1 MATFEEFVQIEMPKR
16 PFVEGDGVP
25 GQIPVRSNNVDHP
38 LELTWADL
46 PGVVVPTTY
55 TAGVNLSG
63 QRVVVLDE
71 SRNAIYADNTVAS
84 HALTIFGLTKGAAL
98 LGEQVEILRNVEVTE
113 PTWNWMSGMPIYLG
127 TNGLMTQTAPTS
139 PALFSLCV
147 GFATA
152 TNRMLIQIGSPIF
165 LA

>member
-1 MATFEEFVQIEMPKR
+1 MSTVSLVRETEIHVVAVGPVQM
-16 PFVEGDGVP
+16 
-25 GQIPVRSNNVDHP
+25 
-38 LELTWADL
+38 